1 MVGILQPNGLKIQLK
16 EINRMERELDYT
28 YKIFVFEQIHNATA
42 SVKKRWIIYDS
53 ILDVLHDM
61 GEMKVIDEI
70 KYRITDN
77 ENDVKVFK
85 SSLKRVKN
93 KNDTL
98 NLLINSI

>member
-1 MVGILQPNGLKIQLK
+1 MVGILQLIGLKNQLK
-16 EINRMERELDYT
+16 ENNKMERELDYA

-53 ILDVLHDM
+53 ILDVLNDM
-61 GEMKVIDEI
+61 REMDLIDEI

-85 SSLKRVKN
+85 SSLKKIKN

>member
-1 MVGILQPNGLKIQLK
+1 MR
-16 EINRMERELDYT
+16 EMEL
-28 YKIFVFEQIHNATA
+28 
-42 SVKKRWIIYDS
+42 
-53 ILDVLHDM
+53 
-61 GEMKVIDEI
+61 IDEI

-85 SSLKRVKN
+85 SSLKKIKN